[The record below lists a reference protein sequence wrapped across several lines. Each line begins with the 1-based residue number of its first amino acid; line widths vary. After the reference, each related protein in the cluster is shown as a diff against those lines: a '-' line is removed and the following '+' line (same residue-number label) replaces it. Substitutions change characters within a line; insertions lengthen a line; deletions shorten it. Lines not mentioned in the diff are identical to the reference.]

1 MVLSAPWYLKISSG
15 PDRVH
20 VESSGRVSKLA
31 LSNGDT
37 AWLAGDVEAVR
48 ARSGEWLTS
57 VALGTVLDPSDLPGS
72 VTRLEGR
79 FVLVVE
85 QAAGVWVGTDPQGRA
100 DVFVDRERGILTTDL
115 SGLSAP
121 ARGGFDQAAWA
132 HALVAYGYRAPK
144 RHTPYTHIHR
154 LGIGESARLAAG
166 SQLALH
172 QTPFV
177 PAVTRPLTT
186 RSLDDY
192 ADRLLEAVRVRGSRH
207 GNVVYLSSGWD
218 STAILACLVHLFGPR
233 KVRAVIG
240 RMQYAERS
248 GVINQFE
255 IDRARAVADYYGV
268 RLDVA
273 EFDYRTDAP
282 AILEQVQPIFR
293 NLHLASVTG
302 INHYVLARHVAA
314 TTTGDESVFAGEISD
329 GAHNLGFSQF
339 TSIFHPT
346 QAFRE
351 YSDKMAGYL
360 FGPTFL
366 QQLHAGTADQDAVH
380 QIMRAR
386 LGNATFDPLAS
397 LPQARTR
404 QLLSSL
410 FLRGTRFPLMSLANV
425 PMLTPAGAAMYA
437 SSMEDSYLSEAGD
450 QATADTLYAWYL
462 HLYQS
467 FHWQGA
473 TVATLAVTGEA
484 LGLRMA
490 LPFWDSRLQESLA
503 AMPED
508 AGRGLDLHPTKY
520 PLKWTLRHRLDY
532 PFHLQVGPHSYL
544 YDVDPS
550 FSHSAELAFGS
561 SFRKTFVSA
570 LQRRPHREVLDGSYF
585 DLGYLDGLVDR
596 YVAGQ
601 EVRGQ
606 ELNDVLSLA
615 LLSSVGWYSS

>member
-1 MVLSAPWYLKISSG
+1 VTLSAPWKLTVVSDASG
-15 PDRVH
+15 VR
-20 VESSGRVSKLA
+20 VESSGRVTQLK
-31 LSNGDT
+31 LSNGAT
-37 AWLAGDVEAVR
+37 AWIAGTVEAVR
-48 ARSGEWLTS
+48 ARTGEWLPAM
-57 VALGTVLDPSDLPGS
+57 ALGSVLDPSNLAGS
-72 VTRLEGR
+72 VARLEGR
-79 FVLVVE
+79 FAIVV
-85 QAAGVWVGTDPQGRA
+85 QQPDGCWVGGDPQGRA
-100 DVFVDRERGILTTDL
+100 DVFVDLERGVLSTDL
-115 SGLSAP
+115 SGLSDHA
-121 ARGGFDQAAWA
+121 AGGFDQAAWA

-144 RHTPYTHIHR
+144 RHTPYARIRR
-154 LGIGESARLAAG
+154 LGLGESAWVTPSRTTF
-166 SQLALH
+166 ST
-172 QTPFV
+172 TPFV
-177 PAVTRPLTT
+177 PEKTGVLTNRT
-186 RSLDDY
+186 LNDY
-192 ADRLLEAVRVRGSRH
+192 ADRLLEAVRVRGSIH

-240 RMQYAERS
+240 RMQYADRS

-255 IDRARAVADYYGV
+255 IDRATAVAEYYGI

-273 EFDYRTDAP
+273 EFDYRNEAP
-282 AILEQVQPIFR
+282 DLIEQAGPVFK

-302 INHYVLARHVAA
+302 INHLVLARHVAS

-360 FGPTFL
+360 FGPTFHR
-366 QQLHAGTADQDAVH
+366 QLLDGTSDRDAVY
-380 QIMRAR
+380 QIMRSR
-386 LGNATFDPLAS
+386 LGTAVVDAPAS
-397 LPQARTR
+397 TPQGRTQ
-404 QLLSSL
+404 QLLASL
-410 FLRGTRFPLMSLANV
+410 FLRGTRFPLMSLQNV
-425 PMLTPAGAAMYA
+425 PMLTPDGAALYA
-437 SSMEDSYLSEAGD
+437 TSMEEAYLAEAAMRAD
-450 QATADTLYAWYL
+450 ADTLYAWYL

-484 LGLRMA
+484 LGLSMA

-508 AGRGLDLHPTKY
+508 AGRGLDLNPTKY

-550 FSHSAELAFGS
+550 FSHSAELAYGS
-561 SFRKTFVSA
+561 SFRGAFVSA
-570 LQRRPHREVLDGSYF
+570 LQRRPFRDVLDPALF
-585 DLGYLDGLVDR
+585 DISYLDQVTDR
-596 YVAGQ
+596 YLAGT
-601 EVRGQ
+601 EVRGH
-606 ELNDVLSLA
+606 ELRDLLTLGLLA
-615 LLSSVGWYSS
+615 TFGWYAR